1 MRETLVKSQ
10 KKLGDNKKMP
20 TYRFYN
26 NKTKTEYEELMSI
39 SEMENHIK
47 KKHIEI
53 LPPTQMN
60 IVSSVGSV
68 DSHTD
73 SGFKEVLSKVSEA
86 HPESP
91 LARRYGKR
99 SVKDTQIEKIR
110 KKHRNR
116 IIKGGGR

>member
-1 MRETLVKSQ
+1 
-10 KKLGDNKKMP
+10 MP
-20 TYRFYN
+20 TYRFQN
-26 NKTKTEYEELMSI
+26 LKTGVVYEDFMSI
-39 SEMENHIK
+39 AEMEKLKRNK
-47 KKHIEI
+47 SVKL

-68 DSHTD
+68 DTHTD
-73 SGFKEVLSKVSEA
+73 NGFKEVLSKVSEA
-86 HPESP
+86 HPNSP

-99 SVKDTQIEKIR
+99 TVKDTQIEKVR

>member
-1 MRETLVKSQ
+1 
-10 KKLGDNKKMP
+10 MP
-20 TYRFYN
+20 TYRFYD
-26 NKTKTEYEELMSI
+26 KIKDVEFEDYMTI
-39 SEMENHIK
+39 SEMEKLIK
-47 KKHIEI
+47 KKHIEL

-68 DSHTD
+68 DTHTD
-73 SGFKEVLSKVSEA
+73 NGFKEVLSKVSEA

-91 LARRYGKR
+91 LARRYGRR
-99 SVKDTQIEKIR
+99 SVKDTQIEKVR

>member
-1 MRETLVKSQ
+1 
-10 KKLGDNKKMP
+10 MP
-20 TYRFYN
+20 TYRFYD
-26 NKTKTEYEELMSI
+26 KVKDVEFEDYMTI
-39 SEMENHIK
+39 SEMEKLIK
-47 KKHIEI
+47 KKHITL

-73 SGFKEVLSKVSEA
+73 RGFKEVLSKVSEA

-91 LARRYGKR
+91 LARRYGRR
-99 SVKDTQIEKIR
+99 SVKDTQIEKVR

>member
-1 MRETLVKSQ
+1 
-10 KKLGDNKKMP
+10 MP
-20 TYRFYN
+20 TYRFYD
-26 NKTKTEYEELMSI
+26 KVKDVEFEVYMTI
-39 SEMENHIK
+39 SEMEKLIK
-47 KKHIEI
+47 KKHITL

-73 SGFKEVLSKVSEA
+73 RGFKEVLSKVSEA

-91 LARRYGKR
+91 LARRYGRR
-99 SVKDTQIEKIR
+99 SVKDTQIEKVR

>member
-1 MRETLVKSQ
+1 
-10 KKLGDNKKMP
+10 MP

-26 NKTKTEYEELMSI
+26 RKTGLVYEEYMMI
-39 SEMENHIK
+39 SEMEKLVK
-47 KKHIEI
+47 KKHIEL

-68 DSHTD
+68 DSKTD

-86 HPESP
+86 HPNSP
-91 LARRYGKR
+91 LASRYGKR
-99 SVKDTQIEKIR
+99 SIKDTQIERVR

-116 IIKGGGR
+116 ITKGGGR

>member
-1 MRETLVKSQ
+1 
-10 KKLGDNKKMP
+10 MP

-26 NKTKTEYEELMSI
+26 RKTGLVYEEYMMI
-39 SEMENHIK
+39 SEMEKLVK
-47 KKHIEI
+47 KKHIEL

-86 HPESP
+86 HPNSP
-91 LARRYGKR
+91 LASRYGKR
-99 SVKDTQIEKIR
+99 SVKDTQIERVR
-110 KKHRNR
+110 KKHRTR
-116 IIKGGGR
+116 MTKGGGR

>member
-1 MRETLVKSQ
+1 
-10 KKLGDNKKMP
+10 MP

-26 NKTKTEYEELMSI
+26 RKTGLVYEEYMMI
-39 SEMENHIK
+39 SEMEKLVK
-47 KKHIEI
+47 KKHIEL

-86 HPESP
+86 HPNSP
-91 LARRYGKR
+91 LAKRYGKR
-99 SVKDTQIEKIR
+99 SVKDTQIERVR

>member
-1 MRETLVKSQ
+1 
-10 KKLGDNKKMP
+10 MP
-20 TYRFYN
+20 TYRFYD
-26 NKTKTEYEELMSI
+26 KIKDVEFEDYMTI
-39 SEMENHIK
+39 SEMEKLIK
-47 KKHIEI
+47 KKHITL

-86 HPESP
+86 HPNSP
-91 LARRYGKR
+91 LASRYGKR
-99 SVKDTQIEKIR
+99 SIKDTQIERVR

-116 IIKGGGR
+116 ITKGGGR

>member
-1 MRETLVKSQ
+1 
-10 KKLGDNKKMP
+10 MP
-20 TYRFYN
+20 TYRFKDHN
-26 NKTKTEYEELMSI
+26 TGELWEELMLI
-39 SEMENHIK
+39 SEMEKFTK
-47 KKHIEI
+47 KKHIEL

-68 DSHTD
+68 DTHTD
-73 SGFKEVLSKVSEA
+73 NGFKEVLSKVSEA

-91 LARRYGKR
+91 LARRYGRR
-99 SVKDTQIEKIR
+99 SVKDTQIEKVR

>member
-1 MRETLVKSQ
+1 
-10 KKLGDNKKMP
+10 MP

-26 NKTKTEYEELMSI
+26 RKTGLVYEEYMMI
-39 SEMENHIK
+39 SEMEKLIK
-47 KKHIEI
+47 KKHIEL

-86 HPESP
+86 HPNSP
-91 LARRYGKR
+91 LASRYGKR
-99 SVKDTQIEKIR
+99 SVKDTQIERVR
-110 KKHRNR
+110 KKHRTR
-116 IIKGGGR
+116 MTKGGGR